1 MFDST
6 AFSGSPSGNNSNV
19 KLRWGCP
26 ADMVSSC
33 PSGTTTKFPLVA
45 IDAANSDGSR
55 GSVSIQGDYG
65 QGMLVILN
73 GDLRIT
79 GGFQYKG
86 IILVEGNTDIHG
98 GSGGSGGSKI
108 EGALLG
114 LGDLEICGDNNSG
127 ECENSFGEG
136 DGSDISSGAV
146 IQYNRCAVNAVQDA
160 INSNPIQDRPRA
172 QTFAWYEL
180 VR

>member
-1 MFDST
+1 M
-6 AFSGSPSGNNSNV
+6 
-19 KLRWGCP
+19 
-26 ADMVSSC
+26 
-33 PSGTTTKFPLVA
+33 A

-55 GSVSIQGDYG
+55 GSVSVQGDYG

-79 GGFQYKG
+79 GGFRYKG

-114 LGDLEICGDNNSG
+114 LGDLEICGDNSSG
-127 ECENSFGEG
+127 ECQNSSGEG
-136 DGSDISSGAV
+136 DGTDISSGAV
-146 IQYNRCAVNAVQDA
+146 IQYNRCAINAVQDA
-160 INSNPIQDRPRA
+160 INNNPIQDRPRS